1 MPDYGHLAT
10 QLTDILGEDALIA
23 EPSVLADYAIDGI
36 VPHFVAM
43 PGDVQEIQAI
53 VKVAVAQGASIMP
66 RGSGTKMA
74 LGNPPRGA
82 DIVLSLAR
90 LNNIIE
96 HDVANLTMTV
106 QAGAKVEELQRIVGR
121 HGQVLPLDPPY
132 PDEATVG
139 GVVAANASGP
149 HRLAWGAVRDIVLGM
164 RVVMP
169 NGDLISSGGKTV
181 KNVSGYDL
189 NKLFIGSLGT
199 LGIIV
204 EVTFRLLPLPE
215 SRAALLAAFP
225 SLEQAT
231 TVATRLLQSPYLPV
245 ALEILNPWALEM
257 TGFGS
262 NTFAL
267 AIAIE
272 DVAEAVDRQLRDL
285 RQMCHEGSAPAVDTL
300 SGQDSNRLWWAIR
313 DLPRKII
320 TAYPGTVALKASV
333 VLSRVNEVCQAAI
346 RAANRRGLPL
356 VLTAHTG
363 NGIVYA
369 WFLGQEGD
377 EPRQAEACLEVR
389 HAAIAAG
396 GWMVIEAAPRKVKE
410 TVSVWGE
417 PGSDFAVMR
426 AIKSRLDPAGIMN
439 PGRYIG
445 EI

>member
-1 MPDYGHLAT
+1 MPDYSLLAT
-10 QLTDILGEDALIA
+10 QLADIVGNDALIA
-23 EPSVLADYAIDGI
+23 EPSVLANYVIDGI
-36 VPHFVAM
+36 MPHFVAM
-43 PGDVQEIQAI
+43 PGDIQEIQAI
-53 VKVAVAQGASIMP
+53 VKVAAAQGASIIP

-74 LGNPPRGA
+74 LGNPPRSA

-90 LNNIIE
+90 LNKIIE

-106 QAGAKVEELQRIVGR
+106 QAGAKVEDLQRVVGR
-121 HGQVLPLDPPY
+121 HGQLLPLDPSY

-164 RVVMP
+164 KVVMP
-169 NGDLISSGGKTV
+169 NGDLINSGGKTV

-199 LGIIV
+199 LGVIV

-215 SRAALLAAFP
+215 RRAALLAAFP
-225 SLEQAT
+225 SLGQAT
-231 TVATRLLQSPYLPV
+231 TVAIRLLQSQYLPG
-245 ALEILNPWALEM
+245 ALEILNPRALEM

-267 AIAIE
+267 AIALE

-285 RQMCHEGSAPAVDTL
+285 RQLCQEGGAPAVDIVTD
-300 SGQDSNRLWWAIR
+300 QDLHRLWWAIR
-313 DLPRKII
+313 DLPKKII
-320 TAYPGTVALKASV
+320 TAFPGTVALKASV

-346 RAANRRGLPL
+346 QAASRRGLPL
-356 VLTAHTG
+356 ALIARAG
-363 NGIVYA
+363 NGLVYA

-377 EPRQAEACLEVR
+377 EQRQTEACLEVR
-389 HAAIAAG
+389 HAAVAAG
-396 GWMVIEAAPRKVKE
+396 GWMVIETAPRKVKE
-410 TVSVWGE
+410 IASVWGE
-417 PGSDFAVMR
+417 PGSDFAIMR

-439 PGRYIG
+439 PSRYIG
-445 EI
+445 GI